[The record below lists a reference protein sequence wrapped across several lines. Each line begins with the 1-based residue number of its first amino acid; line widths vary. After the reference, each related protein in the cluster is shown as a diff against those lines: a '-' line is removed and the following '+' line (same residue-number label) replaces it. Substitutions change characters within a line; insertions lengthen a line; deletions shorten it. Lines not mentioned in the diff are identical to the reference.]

1 MYQDILLLRPAVP
14 LQCVATTMSRE
25 IPEDCFFL
33 DSHDVEDCYEEP
45 ENTSGDEIPKSVSD
59 SALTF
64 QILEVQV
71 ENSAAPSV
79 DISNTSVLFLDNAY
93 RPSQDGSGESKQRAF
108 NKKGPSVVYVFGI
121 TEEGHSVCAAVTG
134 FRPWMFVEV
143 TPMINKIVLESVL
156 RDIESKCFRLPQ
168 DTIRVEYVRKKKVY
182 GWVPISLTDASDVK
196 QFLFAQVFFPTM
208 AALRAANALLE
219 AHNLKQSPVNLLS
232 TEQAEKLKSQ
242 QFTLDKMT
250 SLSSVHEKFVISES
264 KVQASEKFLA
274 CRGLVSSSWVT
285 ISKTMVED
293 VPLDQRVTISQ
304 LEVTCNMSALS
315 VVENMNKAAPM
326 LIAAVDIEVQSSD
339 YCSFPDAGK
348 VGDVCTFI
356 GTTFWM
362 FGDKVPRMRVMQVL
376 GSCDPVEGIVIE
388 SYDNEMQL
396 LNAWRDLIA
405 IRSNP
410 DTVVSYNGTGFDFA
424 YLSRRFDFHRANQES
439 LHYSRFTHLS
449 RFLFQSSK
457 LEKRSVS
464 SAGMGQNEIS
474 EFPMAGRLQLD
485 LFQYIKNSQKL
496 SSYKLDDV
504 CETFLGKE
512 SGKGKIVLDFPG
524 WVRETTI
531 HAVAQLKYGCEQV
544 MRLLPVKT
552 ASCDS
557 DASLTSPSIP
567 SEKGVQ
573 VMNAVTNLKARC
585 FAQCILAQSRVD
597 EVVLETSAVRID
609 LEESLKW
616 SGVYDALDTA
626 KDDLVKMIEMVNDVA
641 SKDFRMEMQSILSMQ
656 VQLALD
662 ASGSDNYRKL
672 FRMYDCSPAHRAAI
686 AAYCQVDCDL
696 VLMLMDRLNV
706 IPNMIQM
713 SQVTYTLL
721 NDIFS
726 RGQQIKTFN
735 LIARHCFRDGFV
747 MNFENV
753 GWDPL
758 AEYEGATVLPPV
770 TGYYERPVVTLD
782 FASLYPSIMQAYN
795 LCFSSI
801 VLDDQYGHMEEHGA
815 RYGRYDIAGKV
826 WTFQE
831 HSKGLLPKILE
842 FLVNERRACKKEMK
856 NFEKSSLDYKL
867 ADGKQLALKVSCNSV
882 YGFTGAMNHGMF
894 PCMPVAVATT
904 FNGRQLINQTKLFV
918 ETTYGASVVYGD
930 TDSVMLQ
937 FPGVN
942 TVEQAFAIAG
952 RVARECS
959 ATFREVLSLEFEKVY
974 FPYLL
979 IKKKHYAGM
988 KYEDNPS
995 HPPVLDA
1002 KGLALVRRDNCQ
1014 LVRTTMRDVLHATM
1028 RDRNPLRAY
1037 NIVKD
1042 QIRKLVD
1049 KQVDLKDLE
1058 ISNFYKKGLQND
1070 HHPHIQVV
1078 KNMTARQSFG
1088 VPRVGDRVPYV
1099 IIEGARNSQIYQ
1111 RAEHPKYVTDAG
1123 LKIDLEYYLRNQ
1135 LQSRLEKVLMPL
1147 PVPSVIKLFNDASAE
1162 IMRVRQGLRRLD
1174 SFFVPVHP
1182 RTLVSAPES
1191 AVSEVAAVSYQA
1203 MSGHLPL
1210 ALDSMCSEMK
1220 TCSPNDLGGR
1230 VLPGLHVAGAEITS
1244 PGESKLPVKMEG
1256 TRGSSG
1262 SAVIK
1267 VSSRQSTLWS
1277 GSGGNIQVLKQHSLG
1292 EIAVVPT
1299 NGGSTIVKTKKRKSV
1314 ADSKGKGDNKIT
1326 QYFNF

>member
-1 MYQDILLLRPAVP
+1 MYVACQRIPKRYQDVLQLRPALPSTSAVG
-14 LQCVATTMSRE
+14 AASE
-25 IPEDCFFL
+25 IPEDCFFV
-33 DSHDVEDCYEEP
+33 DSYEEDHLSAV
-45 ENTSGDEIPKSVSD
+45 ETSTPSASIST
-59 SALTF
+59 ALTF

-71 ENSAAPSV
+71 ENSPAPTL
-79 DISNTSVLFLDNAY
+79 DLSNPSVLFLDNAY
-93 RPSQDGSGESKQRAF
+93 RPAPDGSSDSKQRAF
-108 NKKGPSVVYVFGI
+108 NKQGPTTVYMFGT
-121 TEEGHSVCAAVTG
+121 TEEGRSVCVAVDG
-134 FRPWMFVEV
+134 FRPWMFVEL
-143 TPMINKIVLESVL
+143 TPIINQTVFESIV
-156 RDIESKCFRLPQ
+156 RDIETTCLRLPPSTVQ
-168 DTIRVEYVRKKKVY
+168 VQYVSKKKVY
-182 GWVPISLTDASDVK
+182 GWVPISSTDASDVK
-196 QFLFAQVFFPTM
+196 QFRFARVSFPTV
-208 AALRAANALLE
+208 AALRATNSLLE
-219 AHNLKQSPVNLLS
+219 AHNLRRTPSNLLS
-232 TEQAEKLKSQ
+232 TDQVDKLRSQ
-242 QFTLDKMT
+242 KFLLDKMT
-250 SLSSVHEKFVISES
+250 SLFAVHEKFSISET

-274 CRGLVSSSWVT
+274 CRGLTPSSWVT
-285 ISKTMVED
+285 IQPSMYEN
-293 VPLDQRVTISQ
+293 VPPDQRVTVSQ
-304 LEVTCNMSALS
+304 YEVTCNISALS
-315 VVENMNKAAPM
+315 PVKNMNKAAPM

-339 YCSFPDAGK
+339 YRSFPDASKSGN
-348 VGDVCTFI
+348 VCTFI

-362 FGDKVPRMRVMQVL
+362 FGDKTPRLRVMQVL
-376 GSCDPVEGIVIE
+376 GSCDPVEGIVVE
-388 SYDNEMQL
+388 SYSTEGHL
-396 LNAWRDLIA
+396 LDAWRDLIA

-410 DTVVSYNGTGFDFA
+410 DTIVSYNGTGFDFA
-424 YLSRRFDFHRANQES
+424 YMSKRFDMSRANQET
-439 LHYSRFTHLS
+439 LHYSRFTHLG

-457 LEKRSVS
+457 LEKRNVS

-504 CETFLGKE
+504 CQTFLGKE
-512 SGKGKIVLDFPG
+512 SGSGKIVLDFNG
-524 WVRETTI
+524 WVSETTSRAASQLQ
-531 HAVAQLKYGCEQV
+531 HACEQV
-544 MRLLPVKT
+544 MLVLPLKT
-552 ASCDS
+552 TSLSVETGVVAAQPRVRGDVES
-557 DASLTSPSIP
+557 ALTS
-567 SEKGVQ
+567 
-573 VMNAVTNLKARC
+573 LRARC
-585 FAQCILAQSRVD
+585 FAQSNLAVTMAVLVTNAPATQQPSALPENEVINEADD
-597 EVVLETSAVRID
+597 EEVAFKWSAV
-609 LEESLKW
+609 
-616 SGVYDALDTA
+616 YNALDTA
-626 KDDLVKMIEMVNDVA
+626 KDDLVKMIELVADVGNDV
-641 SKDFRMEMQSILSMQ
+641 FRAEMSQILDVD
-656 VQLALD
+656 VQIALD

-672 FRMYDCSPAHRAAI
+672 FRMYDCSAGHRAAI

-696 VLMLMDRLNV
+696 VLLLMDRLNV

-735 LIARHCFRDGFV
+735 LIARHSFCDGFV
-747 MNFENV
+747 MNFEDV

-801 VLDDQYGHMEEHGA
+801 VLDDQYAHMEAYGA
-815 RYGRYDIAGKV
+815 RYGRYDIAGKI

-842 FLVNERRACKKEMK
+842 FLVNERRTCKKEMK
-856 NFEKSSLDYKL
+856 HFEKSSLDYKL

-904 FNGRQLINQTKLFV
+904 FNGRQLINQTKSFV
-918 ETTYGASVVYGD
+918 ETTYGATVVYGD

-942 TVEQAFAIAG
+942 TVEEAFAIAG

-959 ATFREVLSLEFEKVY
+959 ATFRDVLSLEFEKVY

-979 IKKKHYAGM
+979 IQKKHYAGM

-1147 PVPSVIKLFNDASAE
+1147 PVPSVLKLFNDASAA
-1162 IMRVRQGLRRLD
+1162 IMRNRQGLRRLD
-1174 SFFVPVHP
+1174 TFF
-1182 RTLVSAPES
+1182 
-1191 AVSEVAAVSYQA
+1191 
-1203 MSGHLPL
+1203 LPTRMPIHEPPIL
-1210 ALDSMCSEMK
+1210 
-1220 TCSPNDLGGR
+1220 
-1230 VLPGLHVAGAEITS
+1230 LPGLLSDTVNSECAKQPSLASGDGVDQVLLDLATAHEVKNEV
-1244 PGESKLPVKMEG
+1244 KLEVN
-1256 TRGSSG
+1256 TGSG
-1262 SAVIK
+1262 GNVGVGGVMK
-1267 VSSRQSTLWS
+1267 KGSRQSTLWS
-1277 GSGGNIQVLKQHSLG
+1277 GITGALL
-1292 EIAVVPT
+1292 PT
-1299 NGGSTIVKTKKRKSV
+1299 NGGRTSVKCKKRKSSTELV
-1314 ADSKGKGDNKIT
+1314 GKGDNKIT
-1326 QYFNF
+1326 QYFN

>member
-1 MYQDILLLRPAVP
+1 M
-14 LQCVATTMSRE
+14 
-25 IPEDCFFL
+25 
-33 DSHDVEDCYEEP
+33 DSYEE
-45 ENTSGDEIPKSVSD
+45 EHLSGLETSTHTASTPT
-59 SALTF
+59 ALTF

-71 ENSAAPSV
+71 ENSPAPTL
-79 DISNTSVLFLDNAY
+79 DLSNPSVLFLNNAY
-93 RPSQDGSGESKQRAF
+93 RPAPDGSSGSKQRAF
-108 NKKGPSVVYVFGI
+108 NKQGPTTVYMFGT
-121 TEEGHSVCAAVTG
+121 TEEGRSVCVAVDG
-134 FRPWMFVEV
+134 FRPWMFVEL
-143 TPMINKIVLESVL
+143 TPIINQTVFESIA
-156 RDIESKCFRLPQ
+156 RDIETTCLRLPRGTVQ
-168 DTIRVEYVRKKKVY
+168 VQYVSKKKVY
-182 GWVPISLTDASDVK
+182 GWVPISSTDASDVK
-196 QFLFAQVFFPTM
+196 QFRFARVSFPTV
-208 AALRAANALLE
+208 AALRATNALLE
-219 AHNLKQSPVNLLS
+219 AHNLRRTPTDLLS
-232 TEQAEKLKSQ
+232 TEQVVKLKSQ
-242 QFTLDKMT
+242 KFLLDKMT
-250 SLSSVHEKFVISES
+250 SLFAVHETFSISET

-274 CRGLVSSSWVT
+274 SRGLTPSSWVT
-285 ISKTMVED
+285 IQPSLYND
-293 VPLDQRVTISQ
+293 VPPDQRVTVSQ
-304 LEVTCNMSALS
+304 HEVTCNISALS
-315 VVENMNKAAPM
+315 PVKNMNKAAPM

-339 YCSFPDAGK
+339 YRSFPDANNVK
-348 VGDVCTFI
+348 NVCTFI

-362 FGDKVPRMRVMQVL
+362 FGDKSPRLRVMQVL
-376 GSCDPVEGIVIE
+376 GSCDPVEGIVVE
-388 SYDNEMQL
+388 SYPTEGQL
-396 LNAWRDLIA
+396 LDAWRDLIA

-410 DTVVSYNGTGFDFA
+410 DTIVSYNGTGFDFA
-424 YLSRRFDFHRANQES
+424 YMSKRFDMSRANQET
-439 LHYSRFTHLS
+439 LHYSRFTHLG

-457 LEKRSVS
+457 LEKRNVS

-474 EFPMAGRLQLD
+474 EFPMTGRLQLD

-504 CETFLGKE
+504 CQTFLGKE
-512 SGKGKIVLDFPG
+512 SGSGKIVLDFHG
-524 WVRETTI
+524 WVSETTSRAASQLQ
-531 HAVAQLKYGCEQV
+531 HACGQV
-544 MRLLPVKT
+544 MLVLPLKT
-552 ASCDS
+552 ASYDTQTDVAHAGGGS
-557 DASLTSPSIP
+557 ADKRRDVESALTS
-567 SEKGVQ
+567 
-573 VMNAVTNLKARC
+573 LRARC
-585 FAQCILAQSRVD
+585 FAQSNLAQNMAVAVTNAPTAQQPNSL
-597 EVVLETSAVRID
+597 LETDAPNRPDEEEAV
-609 LEESLKW
+609 LKW
-616 SGVYDALDTA
+616 STVYDALDTA
-626 KDDLVKMIEMVNDVA
+626 KDDLVKMIELVADVA
-641 SKDFRMEMQSILSMQ
+641 GEVFLAEMRHILDVE
-656 VQLALD
+656 VQIALD

-672 FRMYDCSPAHRAAI
+672 FRMYDCSSGHRAAI

-696 VLMLMDRLNV
+696 VLLLMDRLNV

-721 NDIFS
+721 TDIFS

-735 LIARHCFRDGFV
+735 LIARHSFCDGFV
-747 MNFENV
+747 MNFEDV

-758 AEYEGATVLPPV
+758 AEYEGATVLPPI

-801 VLDDQYGHMEEHGA
+801 VLDDQYAHMEAHGA
-815 RYGRYDIAGKV
+815 RYGRYDIAGKI

-937 FPGVN
+937 FPDVN

-959 ATFREVLSLEFEKVY
+959 ATFRDVLSLEFEKVY
-974 FPYLL
+974 CPYLL
-979 IKKKHYAGM
+979 IQKKHYAGM

-1049 KQVDLKDLE
+1049 KQVGLKDLE

-1099 IIEGARNSQIYQ
+1099 IIEGTRNSQIYQ
-1111 RAEHPKYVTDAG
+1111 RAEHPKYVTEAG

-1147 PVPSVIKLFNDASAE
+1147 PVPSVIKLFNDASHE
-1162 IMRVRQGLRRLD
+1162 IMRNRQGLRRLD
-1174 SFFVPVHP
+1174 TFFLTQRMPIPETPIVCSGLLSVTYNSGCAKQPSLTVGEEGADQVLLGLAT
-1182 RTLVSAPES
+1182 TL
-1191 AVSEVAAVSYQA
+1191 EVKS
-1203 MSGHLPL
+1203 
-1210 ALDSMCSEMK
+1210 
-1220 TCSPNDLGGR
+1220 
-1230 VLPGLHVAGAEITS
+1230 
-1244 PGESKLPVKMEG
+1244 PVKLEVG
-1256 TRGSSG
+1256 SGGNVEVGVGVRGVMKG
-1262 SAVIK
+1262 G
-1267 VSSRQSTLWS
+1267 SRQSTLWS
-1277 GSGGNIQVLKQHSLG
+1277 GVMGGHGNSTLQCNIPRASIKS
-1292 EIAVVPT
+1292 
-1299 NGGSTIVKTKKRKSV
+1299 KKRKSSV
-1314 ADSKGKGDNKIT
+1314 VGNGDNKIT
-1326 QYFNF
+1326 QYFN